1 MSSPKLINIREFRSD
16 MTTFLKDAQERDIQ
30 FIIMRHA
37 SPVARVIPFD
47 PGTTL
52 EEVMGVKAAAG
63 RIAQKKPK
71 KQQQKPVKKGKRARR
86 KEETGGLRKMFGF

>member
-1 MSSPKLINIREFRSD
+1 MSSPKLINIREFRTD
-16 MTTFLKDAQERDIQ
+16 MTAFLKDAQERDIQ

-37 SPVARVIPFD
+37 TPVARVIPFD

-63 RIAQKKPK
+63 RSAQKKP
-71 KQQQKPVKKGKRARR
+71 QKPVKKGKRVRR